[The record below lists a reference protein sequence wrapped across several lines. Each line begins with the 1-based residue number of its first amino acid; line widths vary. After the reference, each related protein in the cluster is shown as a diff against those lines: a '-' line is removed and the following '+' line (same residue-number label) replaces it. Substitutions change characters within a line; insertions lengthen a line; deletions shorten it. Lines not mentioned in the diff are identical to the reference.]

1 MNLLRFTTTCTMSLV
16 VFFCYFLSATPILAN
31 EILPIGVK
39 KALHSSKI
47 PESAL
52 GFNVISIG
60 KLHPQPNQHSWNA
73 QSPMNPASTMKLLT
87 TVAALDILGPQYRW
101 KTNFYTTSLI
111 EQGVLNGN
119 LIIQGFGDPKLV
131 PEQLSVISQNLKQ
144 LDLQEIQGNLILDRS
159 VYASSI
165 KQSAPQDGESSRTY
179 NVIPDPL
186 LYAFQTLSF
195 RIFNN
200 NGQFD
205 VTYTPRLAGLRV
217 INQIQ
222 EIKGACG
229 DWTKNLKIEIRK
241 INDEEWNAI
250 FVGKLSIN
258 CPDIAWNSVSIDSN
272 NFLKQGILASF
283 EDSGIVWKTHPQIIE
298 SEVPSN
304 AKLLLSHQG
313 TSLTDAVKD
322 INKYSNNVMARQ
334 VLLTIGL
341 EKGNRPTSTID
352 SIRIVKDWLRRSKLN
367 FPELVVE
374 NGSGLSNIE
383 RISPQSMTS
392 LLNFAVSTKNNE
404 IFINSLPIAGVDGTM
419 KNRLLDRLKKLWS
432 ANSPETIFTPDLSL
446 PNGLQKTGAYMKTGT
461 LQTVRAVSGYVV
473 SKTGKV
479 YAVSSMVNHQNA
491 STGGTAINDALLHW
505 VLDDCRSD
513 Y

>member
-1 MNLLRFTTTCTMSLV
+1 MNLLRFTTSCPMSVLAIL
-16 VFFCYFLSATPILAN
+16 FYFLTPTPLLAN
-31 EILPIGVK
+31 ELLPIGVR
-39 KALHSSKI
+39 KALQSSKI

-52 GFNVISIG
+52 GFHVISIG
-60 KLHPQPNQHSWNA
+60 KLHSQPNQHSWNA

-101 KTNFYTTSLI
+101 KTNFYTNGLI

-119 LIIQGFGDPKLV
+119 LMVQGFGDPKLV
-131 PEQLSVISQNLKQ
+131 PEQLSVISQSLKQ
-144 LDLQEIQGNLILDRS
+144 LGLQEIQGNLVLDRS
-159 VYASSI
+159 VYASSVR
-165 KQSAPQDGESSRTY
+165 QSAPLDGESSRTY
-179 NVIPDPL
+179 NVVPDPL

-205 VTYTPRLAGLRV
+205 VTYTPRLAGLKI

-241 INDEEWNAI
+241 INDEEWNAV
-250 FVGKLSIN
+250 FVGKLSTN

-283 EDSGIVWKTHPQIIE
+283 EDFGIAWKTKPQIIE
-298 SEVPSN
+298 SEVPNN
-304 AKLLLSHQG
+304 AKVLLSHPG
-313 TSLTDAVKD
+313 TYLTDAVKD

-341 EKGNRPTSTID
+341 EKGNKPTSTTD
-352 SIRIVKDWLRRSKLN
+352 SIQIVKDWLRRSKLN

-383 RISPQSMTS
+383 RISAQSMTS
-392 LLNFAVSTKNNE
+392 LLNFAVSSKNNE
-404 IFINSLPIAGVDGTM
+404 FFINSLPIAGVDGTM

-432 ANSPETIFTPDLSL
+432 TNSPETLFMPDLSL

-491 STGGTAINDALLHW
+491 SFGGTVVNDALLHW

-513 Y
+513 

>member
-1 MNLLRFTTTCTMSLV
+1 MNLLRFTKKYSMSVMMIL
-16 VFFCYFLSATPILAN
+16 CYFLSAIPILAD
-31 EILPIGVK
+31 ELLPIGVK
-39 KALHSSKI
+39 KALQRSKI

-52 GFNVISIG
+52 GFNVISVG

-87 TVAALDILGPQYRW
+87 TVAALEILGPQYRW
-101 KTNFYTTSLI
+101 KTNFYNTGLL

-144 LDLQEIQGNLILDRS
+144 LDLREIQGNLILDRS

-165 KQSAPQDGESSRTY
+165 RQSAPLDGEPSKTY
-179 NVIPDPL
+179 NVVPDPL

-195 RIFNN
+195 KIFNN
-200 NGQFD
+200 NGQFE
-205 VTYTPRLAGLRV
+205 VSYTPRLAGLRI
-217 INQIQ
+217 INKIQ

-229 DWTKNLKIEIRK
+229 DWTKTLKIEIRK
-241 INDEEWNAI
+241 VNNEEWNAI

-258 CPDIAWNSVSIDSN
+258 CPEITWNSVSIDSN
-272 NFLKQGILASF
+272 NFLKQGLLASF
-283 EDSGIVWKTHPQIIE
+283 DDSGIVWKTHPQMIE

-304 AKLLLSHQG
+304 AKLILSHQG

-341 EKGNRPTSTID
+341 EKGSRPTSTTD
-352 SIRIVKDWLRRSKLN
+352 SIRILKDWLKKSKLN

-392 LLNFAVSTKNNE
+392 LLNYAVSTKNNE
-404 IFINSLPIAGVDGTM
+404 VFINSLPIAGIDGTM
-419 KNRLLDRLKKLWS
+419 KNRLLDRLKKIWS
-432 ANSPETIFTPDLSL
+432 GNSSETIFMPDLSL
-446 PNGLQKTGAYMKTGT
+446 PEGLQKTGAYMKTGT
-461 LQTVRAVSGYVV
+461 LQNVRAVSGYVV

-513 Y
+513 

>member
-16 VFFCYFLSATPILAN
+16 VFFCYFLSATSILAN

-73 QSPMNPASTMKLLT
+73 QFPMNPASTMKLLT

-101 KTNFYTTSLI
+101 KTNFYTTGLI
-111 EQGVLNGN
+111 EQGILNGN

-205 VTYTPRLAGLRV
+205 VTYTPRLARLRI

-283 EDSGIVWKTHPQIIE
+283 EDSGIVWKNHPQIIE

-334 VLLTIGL
+334 VLLTVGL
-341 EKGNRPTSTID
+341 EKGNRPTSTTD

-374 NGSGLSNIE
+374 NGSGLSNVE

-491 STGGTAINDALLHW
+491 SMGGTAINDALLHW